1 MPKPLTDAEL
11 RVMNVVWDLEEATVG
26 AVHERLLDDGLAY
39 STVLTTMRIL
49 EDKGWLTH
57 TKEGRAFVY
66 RPVTAREV
74 AGRNAVRDLLGK
86 FFSNRADLLV
96 MNLLEDEKLS
106 RKELDRLKQLMAK
119 ED

>member
-1 MPKPLTDAEL
+1 MPKPLTDAEH
-11 RVMNVVWDLEEATVG
+11 RVMNVVWDLAEATV
-26 AVHERLLDDGLAY
+26 ASVHESLAAEGLAY

-49 EDKGWLTH
+49 EEKGWLTH

-66 RPVTAREV
+66 RPVTPREE
-74 AGRNAVRDLLGK
+74 AGRHAVRDLLGK
-86 FFSNRADLLV
+86 FFGNRADLLV

-106 RKELDRLKQLMAK
+106 RRELDRLKKLIAK

>member
-11 RVMNVVWDLEEATVG
+11 RVMNAVWDLGQATVA
-26 AVHERLLDDGLAY
+26 AVHAQLADEGLAY

-49 EDKGWLTH
+49 EEKGWLTH

-66 RPVTAREV
+66 EPVTARDV
-74 AGRNAVRDLLGK
+74 AGRNAIRDLLGK

-96 MNLLEDEKLS
+96 ANLLEDEKLS
-106 RKELDRLKQLMAK
+106 RKELDRLKKLIAQ
-119 ED
+119 DN

>member
-11 RVMNVVWDLEEATVG
+11 RVMNVVWDLGDATVA
-26 AVHERLLDDGLAY
+26 AVHEHLQSEDLAY

-49 EDKGWLTH
+49 EEKGWLTH

-66 RPVTAREV
+66 RPVTPREV
-74 AGRNAVRDLLGK
+74 AGRHAVRDLLGK

-96 MNLLEDEKLS
+96 MNLLADEKLS
-106 RKELDRLKQLMAK
+106 RKELDRLKKLIASG
-119 ED
+119 D